1 MEISLI
7 ITNNP
12 LNKPTMNTQFLKMSQ
27 SEIYIPTP
35 FAGMYHIASLV
46 YINAH
51 DEDPLPDIIY
61 KDLVSALQ
69 NTEIL
74 NSYYQLN
81 IINLTRLSNNQLIGT
96 LIYKKR
102 PRSLYP
108 DDYNN
113 PIVTP
118 KIMEYILLNELH
130 LLDSLG
136 TYTTPNTLLIGDMKA
151 PEILTVN
158 ITFK

>member
-1 MEISLI
+1 
-7 ITNNP
+7 
-12 LNKPTMNTQFLKMSQ
+12 MNTQFLNVTQ
-27 SEIYIPTP
+27 SKIYIPTP
-35 FAGMYHIASLV
+35 FAGMYHIAPIV
-46 YINAH
+46 YANAH
-51 DEDPLPDIIY
+51 DEDRLSDTIY

-69 NTEIL
+69 DLETL
-74 NSYYQLN
+74 NSYYELD
-81 IINLTRLSNNQLIGT
+81 IINLTRLSNNQLLGT

-108 DDYNN
+108 QDYNN

-130 LLDSLG
+130 LLDTLG
-136 TYTTPNTLLIGDMKA
+136 IYTTTNTLLIGNMEA

>member
-1 MEISLI
+1 
-7 ITNNP
+7 
-12 LNKPTMNTQFLKMSQ
+12 MNTQFLKTSQ

-35 FAGMYHIASLV
+35 FAGMYHISSLV

-51 DEDPLPDIIY
+51 DEDHLPDIIY
-61 KDLVSALQ
+61 EDLVSVLQ
-69 NTEIL
+69 DTETL

-102 PRSLYP
+102 PRPIYP
-108 DDYNN
+108 DDNDS
-113 PIVTP
+113 PEITP
-118 KIMEYILLNELH
+118 DIMKYILLEELP
-130 LLDSLG
+130 LLNPLG
-136 TYTTPNTLLIGDMKA
+136 IATTPNTLLTGNMKA

>member
-1 MEISLI
+1 MD
-7 ITNNP
+7 N
-12 LNKPTMNTQFLKMSQ
+12 QFLKTSQ

-35 FAGMYHIASLV
+35 FAGMYHMASLV

-51 DEDPLPDIIY
+51 DEDHLPDIIY
-61 KDLVSALQ
+61 NDLVSVLQ
-69 NTEIL
+69 DTEIL

-102 PRSLYP
+102 PRPIYP
-108 DDYNN
+108 DDKDS
-113 PIVTP
+113 PEITP
-118 KIMEYILLNELH
+118 DIMKYILLEELP
-130 LLDSLG
+130 LLNPLG
-136 TYTTPNTLLIGDMKA
+136 IVTTPNTLLTGNMKA

-158 ITFK
+158 IEFK